1 MTEKNFMY
9 VYDDRIETTVK
20 NLEDDQDVD
29 STMIYEEAEFVLEE
43 FEESTMIKLFRNLVD
58 LELDSKMTLA
68 DIRHELVRVT
78 VNRITESLDGS
89 NTAEMDSI
97 SGESS
102 E

>member
-20 NLEDDQDVD
+20 KLEDDLDVD

>member
-78 VNRITESLDGS
+78 RDRIMEGLDG
-89 NTAEMDSI
+89 
-97 SGESS
+97 ESD